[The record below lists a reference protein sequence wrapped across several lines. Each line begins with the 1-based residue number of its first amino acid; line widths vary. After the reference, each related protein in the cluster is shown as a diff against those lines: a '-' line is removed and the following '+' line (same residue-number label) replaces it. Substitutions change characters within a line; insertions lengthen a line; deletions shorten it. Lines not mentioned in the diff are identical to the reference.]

1 MERPGRLAP
10 CGSRRPNSVRE
21 ALRLHQTTYLS
32 AMRPGLSAA
41 QETDRRRQR
50 MRMTQAEVGYPF
62 SGRIALAD
70 SSEHQNWKRPLS
82 HRLSPC

>member
-21 ALRLHQTTYLS
+21 ALRQVSPLRRQ
-32 AMRPGLSAA
+32 
-41 QETDRRRQR
+41 TDRRRQR

-70 SSEHQNWKRPLS
+70 SSEQQNWKRPLS